1 MSKFKTIKGKAKLQE
16 YTDWVAIWANE
27 TCWNGNYWMCNQFL
41 EFKEALKELAAEEG
55 SNITTEIADLLP
67 SKSEALKISV
77 LTKDLKKFHPIS
89 LLLQKCDGV
98 VNQVDVHSLF
108 DKLISDFGND
118 FKLYISP
125 EAEIVNNKFFESGIV
140 KVLRDELNLSEE
152 ENQALKALELPFID
166 LLPEQKNDEGDDNE
180 EGNYGLDILNDGRKR
195 CRMSTKYIDLRKIPI
210 TSNVVERFFSQVK
223 LNMTNM

>member
-1 MSKFKTIKGKAKLQE
+1 
-16 YTDWVAIWANE
+16 
-27 TCWNGNYWMCNQFL
+27 MCNWFL
-41 EFKEALKELAAEEG
+41 EFNEVPKELAAEKG

-140 KVLRDELNLSEE
+140 KVLWDDLNFSEE
-152 ENQALKALELPFID
+152 ENQALKALELNSIN
-166 LLPEQKNDEGDDNE
+166 LLAEQKNDEGDDNE
-180 EGNYGLDILNDGRKR
+180 EGNYVVEILNDGRKR
-195 CRMSTKYIDLRKIPI
+195 RRMSTKYIDLSKIPI
-210 TSNVVERFFSQVK
+210 RSEERRVGK
-223 LNMTNM
+223 EC